1 MTYALAFL
9 RLSCPSI
16 SIRLTHTR
24 NNFVSFLLTGTDA
37 LKPLG
42 LSVDLAAGGSI
53 NYSATVT
60 YHACEQVDLGISFY
74 RSVALV
80 EYTAFGFTVSS
91 RYYLP
96 PVSQF
101 MQFVSLGLGPIW
113 KDELSS
119 NVLSGALCSAQFGW
133 DLISPSG
140 FNGSLAVGPI
150 LAFLKD
156 EKVSG
161 AIIQLRIG
169 WRF

>member
-1 MTYALAFL
+1 
-9 RLSCPSI
+9 
-16 SIRLTHTR
+16 
-24 NNFVSFLLTGTDA
+24 
-37 LKPLG
+37 
-42 LSVDLAAGGSI
+42 
-53 NYSATVT
+53 
-60 YHACEQVDLGISFY
+60 
-74 RSVALV
+74 
-80 EYTAFGFTVSS
+80 
-91 RYYLP
+91 
-96 PVSQF
+96 